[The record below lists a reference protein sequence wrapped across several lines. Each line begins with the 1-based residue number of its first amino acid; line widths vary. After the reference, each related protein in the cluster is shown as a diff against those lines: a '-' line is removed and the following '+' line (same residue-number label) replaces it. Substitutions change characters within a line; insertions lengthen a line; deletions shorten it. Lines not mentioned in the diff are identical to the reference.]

1 MTDRCE
7 YTYVYLIASGW
18 CTVTLVY
25 SQVLSVPAGDGGLH
39 VQQAPRV
46 GYSGLSEFLCKQ
58 FDPALRTDS
67 PLVWITLGLNI
78 VSLYKDII
86 NNIYKQKDKNRG
98 GGPNGI
104 LYLSVLLIQ
113 V

>member
-1 MTDRCE
+1 M
-7 YTYVYLIASGW
+7 IASGW

-67 PLVWITLGLNI
+67 SLVWITLRLNI
-78 VSLYKDII
+78 VSLYMDIM
-86 NNIYKQKDKNRG
+86 NNIFSNVLKVEILFKVIVYMNV
-98 GGPNGI
+98 GPIIGFATSI
-104 LYLSVLLIQ
+104 HHF
-113 V
+113 

>member
-1 MTDRCE
+1 MKI
-7 YTYVYLIASGW
+7 YLGLLNCDW
-18 CTVTLVY
+18 WYTVTLVY

>member
-1 MTDRCE
+1 M
-7 YTYVYLIASGW
+7 IASGW

-67 PLVWITLGLNI
+67 SLVWITLRLNI
-78 VSLYKDII
+78 VSLKMDII
-86 NNIYKQKDKNRG
+86 NNIYKQSHRIG
-98 GGPNGI
+98 GGGRPME
-104 LYLSVLLIQ
+104 YFTTCV
-113 V
+113 VDTCMM